1 MLIHYLTFCKDYDA
15 SLRRR
20 RIIAAALLL
29 VGLVG
34 TVCYFLLVSHSALPD
49 FAQGFYLGASSGI
62 NLGAVILLVRTQ
74 YLMFHPEAKRKAR
87 IEETDERQQ
96 KIAGGAAQFA
106 GLFTFYA
113 AALALFVLLPLSLH
127 AYYALLGVL
136 AVYALSFVAANLWLS
151 KKL

>member
-1 MLIHYLTFCKDYDA
+1 MLMKNVTFSKDYDKTLK
-15 SLRRR
+15 LRCLWFGAMLD
-20 RIIAAALLL
+20 I
-29 VGLVG
+29 GLVG
-34 TVCYFLLVSHSALPD
+34 FACYFFLVPQSNLGDHAK
-49 FAQGFYLGASSGI
+49 GFYLGAASGI
-62 NLGAVILLVRTQ
+62 TVAAVFFLVRTQ
-74 YLMFHPEAKRKAR
+74 YLMSHPEAKRKAR

-96 KIAGGAAQFA
+96 KIVGGAAQFA

>member
-1 MLIHYLTFCKDYDA
+1 MLMKNVTFSKDYDKTLK
-15 SLRRR
+15 LRCLWFGAMLA
-20 RIIAAALLL
+20 I
-29 VGLVG
+29 GLVG
-34 TVCYFLLVSHSALPD
+34 FACYFFLVPQSNLGDHAK
-49 FAQGFYLGASSGI
+49 GFYLGAASGI
-62 NLGAVILLVRTQ
+62 TVAAVFFLVRTQ

-96 KIAGGAAQFA
+96 KIVGGAAQFA

-127 AYYALLGVL
+127 AYYALIGVL
-136 AVYALSFVAANLWLS
+136 AVYTLSFVTANLWLS